1 MATTGK
7 MYVGQFSSY
16 EEYYA
21 FGSNYAD
28 VKDLLWRMYRRNC
41 DTVTADDK
49 RIFESEAWVQVLEAM
64 PAPEVTYGFNTYDS
78 GRIFGLKNNRLI
90 DLEGT
95 TVTEEE

>member
-1 MATTGK
+1 MTTTGK

-41 DTVTADDK
+41 DTTTAEDR
-49 RIFESEAWVQVLEAM
+49 RIFEDEVYVQVLEGVN
-64 PAPEVTYGFNTYDS
+64 APETTYGFNTYDS
-78 GRIFGLKNNRLI
+78 GRMFGLKNNRLVDI
-90 DLEGT
+90 EGT
-95 TVTEEE
+95 TVKEE